1 VFSPSTGSI
10 DPFENDRN
18 PDHHNNSSTVENAMM
33 TKPSRSVF
41 RLTALV
47 LPLAALAGMSATA
60 QADDWAPTRSIEFIA
75 PANPGGGW
83 DTLVRTVSRVIQE
96 EGLAERNFAAIN
108 VPGGGGAVAWAQI
121 ARDSGNPHKL
131 FATSPPLILVPLAG
145 ASRYDHTDFTPVAR
159 LITDYSI
166 VLVRD
171 DSDYTDIND
180 LVDALRERP
189 NLSIGGGSA
198 PGSMDHIS
206 IAGFASA
213 AGLEAAGVNYI
224 AFSGGGEAMTNL
236 MGGHVEAVIT
246 GAGEASGQLG
256 EGSELRA
263 LGVSSPGA
271 SGGVLSDIP
280 TYQEQGI
287 DYTFDIWRGVMGTPD
302 MPAEAVAY
310 YEDLFAQMLE
320 TDGWQ
325 QARDQLGWIDAYQ
338 DSEEFGAFLDEQKE
352 QFSEVLS
359 ELGLIGQ

>member
-1 VFSPSTGSI
+1 MTAKQYLTRFSAI
-10 DPFENDRN
+10 
-18 PDHHNNSSTVENAMM
+18 
-33 TKPSRSVF
+33 
-41 RLTALV
+41 V
-47 LPLAALAGMSATA
+47 LPLAAVAGMSSTA
-60 QADDWAPTRSIEFIA
+60 QAEEWTPTRNIEFIA

-83 DTLVRTVSRVIQE
+83 DTLVRTTSRVIQE
-96 EGLAERNFAAIN
+96 EGLAERSFGAIN

-131 FATSPPLILVPLAG
+131 FATSPPIILVPLAG

-171 DSDYTDIND
+171 DSPYED
-180 LVDALRERP
+180 LASLLEAMEENP
-189 NLSIGGGSA
+189 GLSVGGGSA

-206 IAGFASA
+206 MAGLAAA
-213 AGLEAAGVNYI
+213 AGLDAAAVNYI
-224 AFSGGGEAMTNL
+224 PFSGGGEAMTSL

-256 EGSELRA
+256 EGSEVRA
-263 LGVSSPGA
+263 LGVSAPERMGGA
-271 SGGVLSDIP
+271 LENVP
-280 TYQEQGI
+280 TYQEQEI

-302 MPAEAVAY
+302 MPEEAVAY
-310 YEDLFAQMLE
+310 YEDLFSRMLE

-338 DSEEFGAFLDEQKE
+338 SSEEFGTFLDEQQE
-352 QFSEVLS
+352 QFSTILGD
-359 ELGLIGQ
+359 LGLLGE